1 VFGLTVLALWYRSL
15 PDPVPEAVAAE
26 RSSGGLILIAL
37 VLVAAILI
45 GGFQAIQAAH
55 TGVVYHV
62 MYLLITRIIAWFC
75 VLYLAAG
82 TLTMLLARGAE
93 PELQS

>member
-1 VFGLTVLALWYRSL
+1 
-15 PDPVPEAVAAE
+15 
-26 RSSGGLILIAL
+26 
-37 VLVAAILI
+37 
-45 GGFQAIQAAH
+45 
-55 TGVVYHV
+55 